1 MRKRDKRQKKR
12 VGYESHSAPSSFP
25 SLPFSESV
33 SGVSFRSLFPES
45 LSGVPYE
52 SMSPNSFA
60 ASRQGQSFGVV
71 PGKSR
76 WPTIFAFGKS

>member
-33 SGVSFRSLFPES
+33 SGVSFRSLPFPEF
-45 LSGVPYE
+45 LMNQCLQTVLLH
-52 SMSPNSFA
+52 
-60 ASRQGQSFGVV
+60 
-71 PGKSR
+71 PGKDSLL
-76 WPTIFAFGKS
+76 A

>member
-33 SGVSFRSLFPES
+33 SGVSFRSPFPEF
-45 LSGVPYE
+45 LMNQCLQTVLLH
-52 SMSPNSFA
+52 
-60 ASRQGQSFGVV
+60 
-71 PGKSR
+71 PGKDSLL
-76 WPTIFAFGKS
+76 A

>member
-33 SGVSFRSLFPES
+33 SGVSFWRLFPEF
-45 LSGVPYE
+45 LMNQCLQTVLLH
-52 SMSPNSFA
+52 
-60 ASRQGQSFGVV
+60 
-71 PGKSR
+71 PGKDSLL
-76 WPTIFAFGKS
+76 A

>member
-33 SGVSFRSLFPES
+33 SGVSFWSLFPEF
-45 LSGVPYE
+45 L
-52 SMSPNSFA
+52 MNQCLQTA
-60 ASRQGQSFGVV
+60 LLH
-71 PGKSR
+71 PGKDSLL
-76 WPTIFAFGKS
+76 A

>member
-33 SGVSFRSLFPES
+33 SGVSFCSLFPES
-45 LSGVPYE
+45 LSGV
-52 SMSPNSFA
+52 SFR
-60 ASRQGQSFGVV
+60 SSL
-71 PGKSR
+71 
-76 WPTIFAFGKS
+76 

>member
-33 SGVSFRSLFPES
+33 FGVRFWSLFPEF
-45 LSGVPYE
+45 LMNQCLQTVLLH
-52 SMSPNSFA
+52 
-60 ASRQGQSFGVV
+60 
-71 PGKSR
+71 PGKDSLL
-76 WPTIFAFGKS
+76 A